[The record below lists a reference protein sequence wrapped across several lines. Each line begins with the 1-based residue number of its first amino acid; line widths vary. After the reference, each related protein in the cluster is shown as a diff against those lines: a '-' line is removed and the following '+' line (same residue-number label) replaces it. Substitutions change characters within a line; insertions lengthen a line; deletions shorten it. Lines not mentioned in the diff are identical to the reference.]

1 MLLRDQGRA
10 DQASTA
16 LAESR
21 SLFTTLG
28 DELWTARVMVSEAKL
43 EERAGQGASRLLE
56 EAAEMCRRN
65 GVTDKRKISLLL
77 SEW

>member
-1 MLLRDQGRA
+1 
-10 DQASTA
+10 
-16 LAESR
+16 
-21 SLFTTLG
+21 
-28 DELWTARVMVSEAKL
+28 MVSEAKL